1 MIQALCY
8 CLVLL
13 SLRFAGGLPFHADR
27 GRQISALSHTREK
40 AALDGARR
48 FLDRGGI
55 GAGHGGRGSLMDRPG
70 KGGIF
75 RVPTDDSIKRHQQ
88 PPCVQMTEPWT
99 VGRPSAASL
108 PGDRLVYRLKVHA
121 SSAAGQR
128 QPIFPQHHLFQY
140 LGKVYQCCKTGFVCR
155 KIKGIQGRLTRDA
168 ARREVEFL
176 VNPDVGA
183 LEIQR
188 AELHVQISNPDRV
201 RVEPVLTLQHAEN
214 QDAVS
219 SRYVGVM
226 REGVSD
232 FTLDL
237 AFLFQTLKDL
247 LGRGSGPQ
255 TPEPHRVGVPAG
267 AAQPGRAG
275 VLSVMQLW
283 GEGVSLEGAQA
294 YPLRRSG
301 SPGVSLRKMRGRGP
315 FPAQG
320 SVPEDPTPAQGSA
333 PEDPTPAQPLTELNL
348 TLNCVLEEALVSC
361 AEHGVTILPAPFI
374 TIAY

>member
-1 MIQALCY
+1 MIMIQALCY

-13 SLRFAGGLPFHADR
+13 SLRFAGGLPFHANR
-27 GRQISALSHTREK
+27 GRQISALSHTKEE

-55 GAGHGGRGSLMDRPG
+55 GARHGGRGSFMDRPG
-70 KGGIF
+70 KGGLI
-75 RVPTDDSIKRHQQ
+75 RVPTEDSIKRHQQ
-88 PPCVQMTEPWT
+88 PRCVHMTEPWT

-128 QPIFPQHHLFQY
+128 QPIFPQQQLFQY

-168 ARREVEFL
+168 DRGDVEFL

-183 LEIQR
+183 LAIQR
-188 AELHVQISNPDRV
+188 AELHVQISNPDRL

-232 FTLDL
+232 LT
-237 AFLFQTLKDL
+237 FLFQTLKDL
-247 LGRGSGPQ
+247 LGRGSSPQ
-255 TPEPHRVGVPAG
+255 TPEPRREGVPAG

-275 VLSVMQLW
+275 LLSVMQLW
-283 GEGVSLEGAQA
+283 GEGVSLEGAQT

-320 SVPEDPTPAQGSA
+320 SSPEGPVPAQGSSPEAPTPAQA
-333 PEDPTPAQPLTELNL
+333 LTELSL
-348 TLNCVLEEALVSC
+348 TLNCVLEETLVSC
-361 AEHGVTILPAPFI
+361 AEYGVTILPAPFI